1 VPRRLLAF
9 VALAIV
15 LAVVFVRLGFW
26 QLSRRDERR
35 AFNEQRAAPLAQP
48 EVSFESLRDRAP
60 YRRVRLAG
68 DPDYSHEIAISG
80 RSRNGSPG
88 VHVITPFRRTGSDT
102 AVLVN
107 RGWVYAAD
115 AATADLPKFRET
127 VTAARG
133 FTDTIPDGPAAL
145 DQNRHRVVRRL
156 TRAAVESLVP
166 YPVHPVMVVM
176 QDSAGPSAPPRL
188 PLPEL
193 HDGPHLGYA
202 IQWFAFALTAIGGAA
217 IVVYR
222 TKTGRSAGS
231 TAARE
236 G

>member
-1 VPRRLLAF
+1 MPRRLLAF
-9 VALAIV
+9 VAVAIV
-15 LAVVFVRLGFW
+15 LAVLFVRLGFW

-35 AFNEQRAAPLAQP
+35 AFNAQRAAPLAQP
-48 EVSFESLRDRAP
+48 EVSYESISGPWP

-68 DPDYSHEIAISG
+68 TPDYAQEFAISG

-88 VHVITPFRRTGSDT
+88 VHVITPFRRAGSDT

-115 AATADLPKFRET
+115 AATADLARFRET
-127 VTAARG
+127 VSAVSG
-133 FTDTIPDGPAAL
+133 FTDTIPDGPPTL
-145 DQNRHRVVRRL
+145 DPNRSRVVRRL
-156 TRAAVESLVP
+156 TRASVESLVP
-166 YPVHPVMVVM
+166 YPVHPVMIVM

-217 IVVYR
+217 IVIHR
-222 TKTGRSAGS
+222 ARKGRNAGS
-231 TAARE
+231 TAA
-236 G
+236 